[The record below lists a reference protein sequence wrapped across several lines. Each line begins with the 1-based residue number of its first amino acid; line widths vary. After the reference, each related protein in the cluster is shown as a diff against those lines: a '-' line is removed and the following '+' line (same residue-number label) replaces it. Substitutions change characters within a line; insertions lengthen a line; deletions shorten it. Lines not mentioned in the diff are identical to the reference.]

1 MSTNKLFNVVNL
13 NNSWVIT
20 KRHNGNIF
28 FKRTHIQTCVKNHPT
43 KDCVY
48 YDEAKVI
55 EEVNKLN
62 STRKKCKYGY
72 ENASKYFVNKWYFN
86 AWSGP
91 TILNS
96 ALPIKSVNEKT
107 ELQSFKSCV
116 SEMQE
121 AIKNGIKR
129 DQERAES
136 YREEL
141 PKRIQRLVDDYE
153 SYIKNSLESVEKHKE
168 NLMLLES
175 INLDDIMAEYE
186 TQGDKMVKIL
196 YGKKTETIQQTN
208 NDEVPF

>member
-1 MSTNKLFNVVNL
+1 M
-13 NNSWVIT
+13 
-20 KRHNGNIF
+20 
-28 FKRTHIQTCVKNHPT
+28 
-43 KDCVY
+43 
-48 YDEAKVI
+48 
-55 EEVNKLN
+55 
-62 STRKKCKYGY
+62 
-72 ENASKYFVNKWYFN
+72 
-86 AWSGP
+86 
-91 TILNS
+91 NS